1 MARNDEL
8 EIETAEESIL
18 EGIQILEDRKIKP
31 WSSIGYY
38 ILSMLQVHRGKTG
51 QARIHLN
58 KAERMFK
65 TMGMNYWLELTRQ
78 AHVLKDD

>member
-1 MARNDEL
+1 
-8 EIETAEESIL
+8 
-18 EGIQILEDRKIKP
+18 
-31 WSSIGYY
+31 
-38 ILSMLQVHRGKTG
+38 MLQVHRGKTG